1 MSIKHF
7 VISLFGAA
15 IMLGCKPLLAQDS
28 RVLTLTEAID
38 LSIKNSSLLKNNKA
52 LADEASAAVKE
63 TMNNRLPDVSFSGA
77 YMYLPVVPT
86 IKTDIKTGGD
96 SSGGSSGGGKISQ
109 AIYGMASASLPL
121 YSGGRLKYG
130 IESAKYLEKAAQLD
144 VDDNREEVIYN
155 IIDAFANLYK
165 AKAAVAIVNEN
176 LLQSR
181 QRVTVFSNLEK
192 NGLLPRNDLLK
203 AELQASNSEL
213 AVLDA
218 ENNWKLANTNM
229 TIMLGLPRQTQ
240 IQPDS
245 ASLQQNIQLKSLE
258 DYEQLALQNRK
269 DIEALSYRRKAS
281 ELGVKSAKAE
291 YYPSIALTGGYAAVD
306 VPNLLSATNII
317 NVGLGV
323 KYSLSSLWKTDA
335 KVQKAKAVQQ
345 QLIAN
350 ESMLHDNV
358 QLQINRVYQQY
369 LLSNKKIEVYAKAVE
384 QAVENYKITKN
395 KYDNSLATTTDL
407 LDADVAQLQAKLNY
421 TFSKTDALVAYNK
434 LQQTAGLLY
443 TKQ

>member
-395 KYDNSLATTTDL
+395 KYDNSLATTTEL

>member
-1 MSIKHF
+1 MYKRF
-7 VISLFGAA
+7 FTLL
-15 IMLGCKPLLAQDS
+15 LGVAVLINYTPLLAQES
-28 RVLTLTEAID
+28 KVLTLNEAIE

-52 LADEASAAVKE
+52 LADEASVAVKV
-63 TMNNRLPDVSFSGA
+63 TMNNRLPDVSFSGS
-77 YMYLPVVPT
+77 YMYLPITPT
-86 IKTDIKTGGD
+86 ISTSIKTGGD
-96 SSGGSSGGGKISQ
+96 SSGGGGAKVRQ

-130 IESAKYLEKAAQLD
+130 IESAKYLEQAAKLD
-144 VDDNREEVIYN
+144 VDDNREEVIFN
-155 IIDAFANLYK
+155 TIDAFANLYK
-165 AKAAVAIVNEN
+165 SKAAVAIVNDN
-176 LLQSR
+176 LEQSR
-181 QRVTVFSNLEK
+181 QRVKDFSNLEK

-218 ENNWKLANTNM
+218 ENNYKLANINM
-229 TIMLGLPRQTQ
+229 TIMLGLPRQTT
-240 IQPDS
+240 ITPDS
-245 ASLQQNIQLKSLE
+245 ASLQQNIQLKTIE
-258 DYEQLALQNRK
+258 DYEKLALQNRK
-269 DIEALSYRRKAS
+269 DIEALRYRKKAAQS
-281 ELGVKSAKAE
+281 GIKSAKAE
-291 YYPSIALTGGYAAVD
+291 YYPNIALTGGYAAVD

-317 NVGLGV
+317 NVGVGV

-335 KVQKAKAVQQ
+335 KVQRAKAVEQ
-345 QLIAN
+345 QLVAN
-350 ESMLHDNV
+350 EAMLQDNV

-369 LLSNKKIEVYAKAVE
+369 LLSVKKIEVYAKAVD

-421 TFSKTDALVAYNK
+421 TFSKTDGVVAYSK